1 MKNEH
6 RPMSFRMPETKDAQA
21 ILRMIASSPPLDVN
35 SLYCYLLICTHFR
48 KTSVV
53 AESSA
58 GLIGFIS
65 AYIRPDAPETLFVW
79 QVVVQSDQRGKGLA
93 RSMLDEL
100 LSRNY
105 PARLRYLETTVNP
118 TNTSSRSLFYSAAR
132 RLHTGLTESILFTEN
147 DFGENSHEKEILY
160 RIGPFD
166 TDESKEEIQYENH

>member
-6 RPMSFRMPETKDAQA
+6 RPMSFRMPDTKDAKT

-58 GLIGFIS
+58 GLTGFIS
-65 AYIRPDAPETLFVW
+65 AYLTPDTPETLFVW
-79 QVVVQSDQRGKGLA
+79 QVVVHPDYRGQGLA

-100 LSRNY
+100 LTRSY
-105 PARLRYLETTVNP
+105 PTRLRYLETTVNP
-118 TNTSSRSLFYSAAR
+118 TNTSSRALFYSAAR
-132 RLHTGLTESILFTEN
+132 RLHTALTESLLFTEN

-166 TDESKEEIQYENH
+166 TDQLKENK